1 MNAGN
6 PTIKR
11 CWHLP
16 MNILLI
22 EDEVNVVG
30 FIKKGLEDQ
39 LFHVAVAY
47 DGNTGLEIASRETFD
62 VIILDVIL
70 PRMNGWDICRALR
83 TDLRI
88 ATPILMLSALNA
100 TEQVIKGLNVGADDY
115 LGKPFKMDELVAR
128 LHALHRRHKG
138 QLVENPRLSFA
149 DIEIDL
155 ETREAFRAGEKIQLT
170 AREYKLLEYFMKN
183 PGRVLSRT
191 KIIQQVWGVDFDMGT
206 NVVDVY
212 INYLRNKIDKGY
224 PSKLIH
230 TVIGMGYMLKK
241 DDA

>member
-6 PTIKR
+6 PTIRR
-11 CWHLP
+11 CRHLP

-88 ATPILMLSALNA
+88 ATPILMLRC
-100 TEQVIKGLNVGADDY
+100 TE
-115 LGKPFKMDELVAR
+115 R
-128 LHALHRRHKG
+128 HR
-138 QLVENPRLSFA
+138 
-149 DIEIDL
+149 
-155 ETREAFRAGEKIQLT
+155 T
-170 AREYKLLEYFMKN
+170 
-183 PGRVLSRT
+183 
-191 KIIQQVWGVDFDMGT
+191 
-206 NVVDVY
+206 
-212 INYLRNKIDKGY
+212 GY
-224 PSKLIH
+224 
-230 TVIGMGYMLKK
+230 
-241 DDA
+241 